1 MDVTKK
7 IKLLDFSLTKSL
19 GNSFFWLYKS
29 NFKWNWIDFIEHKE
43 YSFSDPLKSID
54 WKASSKSNKI
64 YSKIYEE
71 ERDLKVL
78 FVIDIN
84 KNINFWV
91 YEKTK
96 KDILEEVFFAI
107 AASSNMSGDSIA
119 IMLYDW
125 EKQIYIPYKKWFWNI
140 FKTISELENKSNFS
154 VFDKGRTSKII
165 TFLNKMDIKKTL
177 IFFITDD
184 LNLKIEKNI
193 KLLWYNNQII
203 YLNIFDHFENN
214 LSHIWLDLSLN
225 NWNNFLNISL
235 NDNSKIEKY
244 KKIRSLSIDKF
255 NDMLIKNWVYYKNL
269 DTKNDIFR
277 ELYLFFSKIKK

>member
-29 NFKWNWIDFIEHKE
+29 NFKWNWIDFVEHKE
-43 YSFSDPLKSID
+43 YSFSDSLKSID
-54 WKASSKSNKI
+54 WKASSKSDKI

-71 ERDLKVL
+71 ERDLNVL

-91 YEKTK
+91 YDKIK
-96 KDILEEVFFAI
+96 KDILEEIFFTI
-107 AASSNMSGDSIA
+107 ATSSNMSGDSIA
-119 IMLYDW
+119 AMLYDW
-125 EKQIYIPYKKWFWNI
+125 EKQIFIPYKKWFWNI

-154 VFDKGRTSKII
+154 VLDDDRTIKII
-165 TFLNKMDIKKTL
+165 TFLNKLNTKNTL
-177 IFFITDD
+177 IFFLTDD
-184 LNLKIEKNI
+184 LNLKIDKNI

-214 LSHIWLDLSLN
+214 LANIWLDLSLN
-225 NWNNFLNISL
+225 NWNSFLNISL
-235 NDNSKIEKY
+235 NDNLKIEKY

-255 NDMLIKNWVYYKNL
+255 NDMLIKNWVHYKNL

-277 ELYLFFSKIKK
+277 ELFLFFSKIKK

>member
-1 MDVTKK
+1 MNVTKK

-29 NFKWNWIDFIEHKE
+29 NFKWNWIDFVEHKE

-54 WKASSKSNKI
+54 WKASSKSDKI

-71 ERDLKVL
+71 ERDLNVL

-91 YEKTK
+91 YDKTK
-96 KDILEEVFFAI
+96 KDILEEVFFTI

-125 EKQIYIPYKKWFWNI
+125 EKQIFIPFKKWFWNI

-154 VFDKGRTSKII
+154 VLDTDRTSKII
-165 TFLNKMDIKKTL
+165 TFLNKINTKNTL
-177 IFFITDD
+177 IFFLSDD
-184 LNLKIEKNI
+184 LNLKIDKNI

-214 LSHIWLDLSLN
+214 LANIWLDLSLN

-235 NDNSKIEKY
+235 NDKSKIEKY
-244 KKIRSLSIDKF
+244 KKNRNLVINKF
-255 NDMLIKNWVYYKNL
+255 NDMLVKNWVYYKSL

-277 ELYLFFSKIKK
+277 ELFLFFSKIKK

>member
-1 MDVTKK
+1 MNVTKK

-19 GNSFFWLYKS
+19 GNSFFGLYKS
-29 NFKWNWIDFIEHKE
+29 NFKGNGIDFVEHKE

-54 WKASSKSNKI
+54 WKASSKSDKI

-71 ERDLKVL
+71 ERDLNVL

-84 KNINFWV
+84 KNINFGV
-91 YEKTK
+91 YDKTK
-96 KDILEEVFFAI
+96 KDILEEVFFTI

-119 IMLYDW
+119 TMLYDG
-125 EKQIYIPYKKWFWNI
+125 EKQIFIPFKKGFGNI

-154 VFDKGRTSKII
+154 VLDPDRTSKII
-165 TFLNKMDIKKTL
+165 TFLNKLNTKNTL
-177 IFFITDD
+177 IFFISDD
-184 LNLKIEKNI
+184 LNLKIDKNI
-193 KLLWYNNQII
+193 KLLGYNNQII

-214 LSHIWLDLSLN
+214 LSNIGLDLSLN
-225 NWNNFLNISL
+225 NGNSFLNISL

-244 KKIRSLSIDKF
+244 KKTRNISINKF
-255 NDMLIKNWVYYKNL
+255 NDMLIKNGVYYKNL

-277 ELYLFFSKIKK
+277 ELFLFFSKIKK

>member
-1 MDVTKK
+1 MNVTKK

-29 NFKWNWIDFIEHKE
+29 NFKWNWIDFVEHKE

-54 WKASSKSNKI
+54 WKASSKSDKI

-91 YEKTK
+91 YDKTK
-96 KDILEEVFFAI
+96 KDILEEVFFTI

-125 EKQIYIPYKKWFWNI
+125 EKQIFIPYKKWFWNI
-140 FKTISELENKSNFS
+140 FKTISEIENKSNFS
-154 VFDKGRTSKII
+154 VLDDDRTSKII
-165 TFLNKMDIKKTL
+165 TFLNKLNTKNTL
-177 IFFITDD
+177 IFFLTDD
-184 LNLKIEKNI
+184 LNLKIDKNI

-225 NWNNFLNISL
+225 NWNSFLNISL
-235 NDNSKIEKY
+235 NNNSKIEEY
-244 KKIRSLSIDKF
+244 KKTRNISINKF

-277 ELYLFFSKIKK
+277 ELFLFFSKIKK

>member
-1 MDVTKK
+1 MNVTKK

-29 NFKWNWIDFIEHKE
+29 NFKWNWIDFVEHKE

-54 WKASSKSNKI
+54 WKASSKSDKI

-71 ERDLKVL
+71 ERDLNVL

-91 YEKTK
+91 YDKTK
-96 KDILEEVFFAI
+96 KDILEEVFFTI

-119 IMLYDW
+119 TMLYDW
-125 EKQIYIPYKKWFWNI
+125 EKQIFIPYKKWFWNI

-154 VFDKGRTSKII
+154 VLDPDRTSKII
-165 TFLNKMDIKKTL
+165 TFLNKLNTKNTL
-177 IFFITDD
+177 IFFISDD
-184 LNLKIEKNI
+184 LNLKIDKNI

-235 NDNSKIEKY
+235 NDNLKIEKY
-244 KKIRSLSIDKF
+244 KKTRNISINKF

-277 ELYLFFSKIKK
+277 ELFLFFSKIKK

>member
-1 MDVTKK
+1 MNVTKK

-29 NFKWNWIDFIEHKE
+29 NFKWNWIDFVEHKE

-54 WKASSKSNKI
+54 WKASSKSDKI

-78 FVIDIN
+78 FVIYIN

-91 YEKTK
+91 YDKTK
-96 KDILEEVFFAI
+96 KDILEEVFFTI

-125 EKQIYIPYKKWFWNI
+125 EKQIFIPYKKWFWNI
-140 FKTISELENKSNFS
+140 FKTISEIENKSNFS
-154 VFDKGRTSKII
+154 VLDDDRTSKII
-165 TFLNKMDIKKTL
+165 TFLNKLNTKNTL
-177 IFFITDD
+177 IFFLTDD
-184 LNLKIEKNI
+184 LNLKIDKNI

-225 NWNNFLNISL
+225 NWNSFLNISL
-235 NDNSKIEKY
+235 NNNSKIEEY
-244 KKIRSLSIDKF
+244 KKTRNISINKF

-277 ELYLFFSKIKK
+277 ELFLFFSKIKK